1 MHVEHYSFGKIVIKG
16 NTYTK
21 DVIIFPDRVLSPW
34 WRKEGHHL
42 QIEDLV
48 EALKEKPEVLVIGK
62 GYFGMMAV
70 PEELVRKVTSYG
82 IQIIAQKSSEAVKTF
97 NNLSTKKKIAALHLT
112 C

>member
-1 MHVEHYSFGKIVIKG
+1 MDIEHYSFGKIVIKG
-16 NTYTK
+16 NRYSK
-21 DVIIFPDRVLSPW
+21 DVIIFSDRVLSPW
-34 WRKEGHHL
+34 WRQEGHYL
-42 QIEDLV
+42 RIEDLE
-48 EALKEKPEVLVIGK
+48 EALKEEPEVLVIGK

-70 PEELVRKVTSYG
+70 PDELVAKLSSNG